1 MKISTLKFWAYISM
15 FIDHIAVILIYPMYL
30 SSSTVGNVD
39 MMGSLLP
46 PKAAGFLFAYNIG
59 RLIGRFAFPSFA
71 YMLVEGFLHSH
82 NLLKYH
88 LRLLF
93 FALISEIPFDLH
105 CLVTFFIHFF
115 VFSKAFLFLRCPVP
129 AVHPDAARRICRPFC
144 AVSRIP

>member
-1 MKISTLKFWAYISM
+1 M

-46 PKAAGFLFAYNIG
+46 PKATDFLFAYNIG

-93 FALISEIPFDLH
+93 FALISEIPFDLA
-105 CLVTFFIHFF
+105 LSGDIFYPFLQNVGFTLFIGLAMLTLLSKIAFNSNGRLIS
-115 VFSKAFLFLRCPVP
+115 SKAIIILNY
-129 AVHPDAARRICRPFC
+129 
-144 AVSRIP
+144 S